1 MLNTNIQMKKM
12 FDVKLSA
19 MQDLSLAIPARLAF
33 MMQQVIVWS
42 FLLNQVAPTES
53 F

>member
-1 MLNTNIQMKKM
+1 MLNTNIHMEKKI
-12 FDVKLSA
+12 DVKLSA
-19 MQDLSLAIPARLAF
+19 MQDLSLAIPATLDF
-33 MMQQVIVWS
+33 MMKQVIVWS